1 MSMLMFMLDQSK
13 LEKLGKIRAL
23 GVNPYP
29 YTFDQTHHADEIAAR
44 FDELSGKTVSVA
56 GRILR
61 MRKMGKLH
69 FIDLLDGS
77 GKLQIMVKEDA
88 AQKSDIDVLK
98 LLDLGDIIGV
108 KGSVIKTRA
117 GEVSVELGSLT
128 LLSKS
133 LRTMPEK
140 FHGLSDVESRYRQRY
155 LDLIV
160 NPEARKIFRTRTAV
174 ISYIRDFLNAR
185 KYLEVETPIIQ
196 PQYGGANAQP
206 FKTHHNFLGTDMY
219 LRIAPELYLKRLI
232 IGGFERVYE
241 FAKNFRNES
250 VDAKHNPEFTM
261 LEFYE
266 AYGDYNTLMNLTEEM
281 LGGLAKKLYGGYEV
295 TYQGSKISFKPP
307 FRRISLVDEIK
318 KKSGIDISELTDE
331 SAAKVAKDE
340 KLETSIRNAY
350 HVADA
355 LFDKYVQ
362 DEITDPAFV
371 IDYPGYMCALTK
383 DKRGNPKLSER
394 FELFMAG
401 KEFGNCYSELTDPIE
416 QRRKFEEQ
424 AMEKKKGDTEAPP
437 SDEDFLEAIE
447 YGMPPTAGMGIGID
461 RLVMLFADVPSLK
474 EVILFPTVKPEQRQG
489 EPSDEA

>member
-1 MSMLMFMLDQSK
+1 MLDQSK
-13 LEKLGKIRAL
+13 FDKLGKLRAL

-29 YTFDQTHHADEIAAR
+29 YTFDQTHHAADIIAR
-44 FDELSGKTVSVA
+44 FDALSGKAVSAA

-61 MRKMGKLH
+61 MRRMGKLH
-69 FIDLLDGS
+69 FMDLLDGS
-77 GKLQIMVKEDA
+77 GKLQIMVKEDSLKEEQVA
-88 AQKSDIDVLK
+88 ILK
-98 LLDLGDIIGV
+98 LLDIGDIIGV
-108 KGSVIKTRA
+108 RGTVIKTKA
-117 GEVSVELGSLT
+117 GEISIELRDLT

-160 NPEARKIFRTRTAV
+160 NSDVRKIFRTRTAI
-174 ISYIRDFLNAR
+174 ISYIRDFLDAR
-185 KYLEVETPIIQ
+185 GYLEVETPTLQ
-196 PQYGGANAQP
+196 LQYGGANAQP
-206 FKTHHNFLGTDMY
+206 FRTHHNFMDADMY

-232 IGGFERVYE
+232 IGGFEKVYE
-241 FAKNFRNES
+241 FGKNFRNES

-266 AYGDYNTLMNLTEEM
+266 AYADYNTLMTLTEEL
-281 LGGLAKKLYGGYEV
+281 LGGLAKKLYGSHGI
-295 TYQGSKISFKPP
+295 TYQGEKLSFKPP

-318 KKSGIDISELTDE
+318 KKSGIDISEMTDV
-331 SAAKVAKDE
+331 SAAKIAKKE
-340 KLETSIRNAY
+340 KLETQILNAY

-362 DEITDPAFV
+362 DEITNPAFV
-371 IDYPGYMCALTK
+371 VDYPGYMCALTK

-394 FELFMAG
+394 FELFMAR

-416 QRRKFEEQ
+416 QRKKFEEQ
-424 AMEKKKGDTEAPP
+424 ALERKRGDSEAPP
-437 SDEDFLEAIE
+437 SDEDFLEAME

-474 EVILFPTVKPEQRQG
+474 EVIFFPTVKPEPKR
-489 EPSDEA
+489 D

>member
-1 MSMLMFMLDQSK
+1 MLMLDQSK
-13 LEKLGKIRAL
+13 LEKLGKLRDL
-23 GVNPYP
+23 GIDPYP
-29 YTFDQTHHADEIAAR
+29 YTFGQTHHADEIVAHFA
-44 FDELSGKTVSVA
+44 DLEGKEVSVA

-61 MRKMGKLH
+61 MRKMGKLY

-77 GKLQIMVKEDA
+77 GKLQIMAREDSA
-88 AQKSDIDVLK
+88 GKGDMEILR

-108 KGSVIKTRA
+108 RGKVIKTKA
-117 GEVSVELGSLT
+117 GEVSVELGGLT

-140 FHGLSDVESRYRQRY
+140 FHGLSDVEARYRKRY
-155 LDLIV
+155 LDLMV
-160 NPEARKIFRTRTAV
+160 NPDVRKIFRTRTAV
-174 ISYIRDFLNAR
+174 IRYIRDFLDAR
-185 KYLEVETPIIQ
+185 GYLEVETPVLQ
-196 PQYGGANAQP
+196 AQYGGANAQP
-206 FKTHHNFLGTDMY
+206 FKTHHNFLDTDMY

-266 AYGDYNTLMNLTEEM
+266 AYGDYNTLMGLTEEL
-281 LGGLAKKLYGGYEV
+281 LGGLAQKLHGSYEV
-295 TYQGSKISFKPP
+295 AYQGEKLNFKPP

-331 SAAKVAKDE
+331 SAAEVAKKE
-340 KLETSIRNAY
+340 NLETAIPNAY

-362 DEITDPAFV
+362 EEITDPTFV
-371 IDYPGYMCALTK
+371 VDYPGYMCALTK

-394 FELFMAG
+394 FEMFIAR
-401 KEFGNCYSELTDPIE
+401 KEFANCYSELTDPIE

-424 AMEKKKGDTEAPP
+424 ALERKRGDPEAPP

-447 YGMPPTAGMGIGID
+447 YGMPPTAGIGIGID
-461 RLVMLFADVPSLK
+461 RLVMLLADVPSLK
-474 EVILFPTVKPEQRQG
+474 EVILFPTVKPEQRS
-489 EPSDEA
+489 EDS

>member
-1 MSMLMFMLDQSK
+1 MLDQSK
-13 LEKLGKIRAL
+13 LEKLGRLREL
-23 GVNPYP
+23 GVDPYP
-29 YTFDQTHHADEIAAR
+29 YSFDQTHHADEVLAH
-44 FDELSGKTVSVA
+44 FDSLSGKTVNVA

-61 MRKMGKLH
+61 MRSMGKLH

-77 GKLQIMVKEDA
+77 GKIQIMAKEDA
-88 AQKSDIDVLK
+88 MKEGQTEVLR

-108 KGSVIKTRA
+108 KGAVMKTKA
-117 GEVSVELGSLT
+117 GEISIELGDLA

-140 FHGLSDVESRYRQRY
+140 FHGLSDVEARYRQRY
-155 LDLIV
+155 LDLIM
-160 NPEARKIFRTRTAV
+160 NPDVRKTFRTRTAIITYV
-174 ISYIRDFLNAR
+174 RDFLNA
-185 KYLEVETPIIQ
+185 KGYLEVETPTLQ
-196 PQYGGANAQP
+196 LQYGGANAQP
-206 FKTHHNFLGTDMY
+206 FKTHHNFLDTDMF

-232 IGGFERVYE
+232 IGGFEKVYE
-241 FAKNFRNES
+241 FGKNFRNES

-266 AYGDYNTLMNLTEEM
+266 AYGDYNTLMALTEEM
-281 LGGLAKKLYGGYEV
+281 LSGLAKKLYGSHGI
-295 TYQGSKISFKPP
+295 TYQGEKLSFKPP

-318 KKSGIDISELTDE
+318 KKSGIDISKLTDA
-331 SAAKVAKDE
+331 SAAKVAKEE
-340 KLETSIRNAY
+340 KLETPIRNAY

-362 DEITDPAFV
+362 EEITDPAFV
-371 IDYPGYMCALTK
+371 VDYPGYMCALTK

-394 FELFMAG
+394 FELFMAR
-401 KEFGNCYSELTDPIE
+401 KEFGNCYSEMTDPIE

-424 AMEKKKGDTEAPP
+424 ALERKKGDPEAPP
-437 SDEDFLEAIE
+437 SDEDFLEAME

-474 EVILFPTVKPEQRQG
+474 EVIFFPTVKPEPRR
-489 EPSDEA
+489 PAEA

>member
-1 MSMLMFMLDQSK
+1 MMLMTMLDQSK
-13 LEKLGKIRAL
+13 LEKLGKLREL
-23 GVNPYP
+23 GINPYP
-29 YTFDQTHHADEIAAR
+29 YSFNQTHHADEILEH
-44 FDELSGKTVSVA
+44 FDSLSGKKVSVA

-77 GKLQIMVKEDA
+77 GKLQIMAKEDSM
-88 AQKSDIDVLK
+88 QKKQVEILK

-108 KGSVIKTRA
+108 KGAVIKTKA
-117 GEVSVELGSLT
+117 GEISVELGDLT

-140 FHGLSDVESRYRQRY
+140 FHGLSDVEARYRQRY
-155 LDLIV
+155 LDLMV
-160 NPEARKIFRTRTAV
+160 NPDVRKIFRTRTAV

-185 KYLEVETPIIQ
+185 DYLEVETPILQ

-206 FKTHHNFLGTDMY
+206 FKTHHNFLDADMY

-241 FAKNFRNES
+241 FSKDFRNES

-266 AYGDYNTLMNLTEEM
+266 AYGDYNTLMDLTEAM
-281 LGGLAKKLYGGYEV
+281 LGGLAKKLHNSNSI
-295 TYQGSKISFKPP
+295 TYLGEKLSFKPP

-318 KKSGIDISELTDE
+318 NKSGIDISKLTDE
-331 SAAKVAKDE
+331 SAAKVAKEE

-362 DEITDPAFV
+362 EEITDPTFV
-371 IDYPGYMCALTK
+371 VDYPGYMCALTK

-394 FELFMAG
+394 FELFMAR

-424 AMEKKKGDTEAPP
+424 ALEKKKGDLEAPP

-474 EVILFPTVKPEQRQG
+474 EVIFFPTVKPEAR
-489 EPSDEA
+489 DK